1 MSDIAFLKKTMAFK
15 GLTYDASKSKEE
27 NQKIFISHE
36 SGKTKKADSAGP
48 KKTIVKTPL
57 SARKKQ
63 KSAVTEDA
71 QDDDEEKIA
80 FFKTERPKLIKTG
93 KFKSELALQT
103 ELKKM
108 WEATKDKSSP
118 KGIHLYTELT
128 IELSAEDQAAMGLE
142 KIGTKGD
149 GNFIYRPIATPSKKE
164 KSPVK
169 KEKKEE
175 VVIDDD
181 DDDDEADEEG
191 DEDGDEED
199 DEAYEETE
207 VIDKAQLVE
216 FLKKN
221 VQKHIWKSIMS
232 DMGEKVSGTM
242 TELIDRFLGKFH
254 EYEKGQ
260 DDEDDEGEEGDE
272 EDEEEDDEE

>member
-15 GLTYDASKSKEE
+15 GLTYDASKTKEE
-27 NQKIFISHE
+27 NQKIFIAHE
-36 SGKTKKADSAGP
+36 SSKTKKTDSAGP

-57 SARKKQ
+57 SARKKE
-63 KSAVTEDA
+63 KSVAENA
-71 QDDDEEKIA
+71 EDDDEEKIA

-93 KFKSELALQT
+93 KFKSESALQT

-108 WEATKDKSSP
+108 WAATKDESSK
-118 KGIHLYTELT
+118 KGVVLPYTELT

-149 GNFIYRPIATPSKKE
+149 GTFIYRPVTTPSKKE
-164 KSPVK
+164 KKSPVK
-169 KEKKEE
+169 PEKKEE
-175 VVIDDD
+175 ITV
-181 DDDDEADEEG
+181 DDDDEEEP
-191 DEDGDEED
+191 DAEGDEED
-199 DEAYEETE
+199 DDYEETE
-207 VIDKAQLVE
+207 VIDKAQLIE

-242 TELIDRFLGKFH
+242 TDLIDRFLGKFN
-254 EYEKGQ
+254 EYVQAG
-260 DDEDDEGEEGDE
+260 DDEEDAEDEEGEEG
-272 EDEEEDDEE
+272 EEEDDEE